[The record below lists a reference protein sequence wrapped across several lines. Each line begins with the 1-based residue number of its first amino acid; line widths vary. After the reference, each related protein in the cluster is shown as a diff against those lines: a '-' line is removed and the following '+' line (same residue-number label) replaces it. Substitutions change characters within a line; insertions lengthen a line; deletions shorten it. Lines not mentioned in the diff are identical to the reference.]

1 MSRTARAAATY
12 ATAGSATRSD
22 PGAVLRR
29 TLVHAALCGG
39 ILGPRSA
46 AAQQKMSHAD
56 AEYQDRPKNG
66 LTCAACSLF
75 RRPRSGEV
83 VEGDISP
90 MAGANFLIYRIEE
103 RDRCSRELSSR
114 RTRSAR
120 PPRTVSDCGL
130 EQRAR
135 PVSRPWRARSSAASL
150 SSISENSSSSRATI
164 RFRSAIDVS
173 PLCSLTRIAQF
184 QRSR

>member
-1 MSRTARAAATY
+1 
-12 ATAGSATRSD
+12 
-22 PGAVLRR
+22 VLRR

-39 ILGPRSA
+39 ILGLRSA

-90 MAGANFLIYRIEE
+90 NGWCKFFDLP
-103 RDRCSRELSSR
+103 D
-114 RTRSAR
+114 
-120 PPRTVSDCGL
+120 
-130 EQRAR
+130 
-135 PVSRPWRARSSAASL
+135 
-150 SSISENSSSSRATI
+150 
-164 RFRSAIDVS
+164 
-173 PLCSLTRIAQF
+173 
-184 QRSR
+184 